1 MAESGEF
8 QWRWPLIMALLWLL
22 VMLSAIAVVDSTHKS
37 RIKLNQLELAKR
49 MTNGY
54 QVAWGQYLLE
64 QSTLASY
71 NRVETTAKKQLKMKS
86 PAANELVIIK

>member
-1 MAESGEF
+1 MAKLGEF
-8 QWRWPLIMALLWLL
+8 QWRWLLIMTVLWLL
-22 VMLSAIAVVDSTHKS
+22 VMLSAIAVVNSTHQS

-71 NRVETTAKKQLKMKS
+71 GRVESVAKKQLGMKT
-86 PAANELVIIK
+86 PAANELVILK